1 MEQIGEVV
9 CPSGRPSPLT
19 DSKRGGTVQ
28 IMEGVMEHKL
38 KLKDGGYLLLC
49 TDPEHC
55 DKEHNEI
62 DVYAEDESHHY
73 GCDCWA
79 CIEFYRSLK

>member
-1 MEQIGEVV
+1 
-9 CPSGRPSPLT
+9 
-19 DSKRGGTVQ
+19 
-28 IMEGVMEHKL
+28 MEHKL